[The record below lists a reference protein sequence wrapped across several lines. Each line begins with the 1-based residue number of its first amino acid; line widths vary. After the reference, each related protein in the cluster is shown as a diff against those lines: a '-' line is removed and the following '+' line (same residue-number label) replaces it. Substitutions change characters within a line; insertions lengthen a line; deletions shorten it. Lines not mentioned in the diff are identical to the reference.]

1 MMPFPTLI
9 MVIKLRKIDPS
20 YYMTKC
26 WRSANMPHKCSSNVQ
41 KTSEGTATFQKK
53 QQDKNIEKLK
63 ESHTKKGAF

>member
-9 MVIKLRKIDPS
+9 MVKKLLKIDPG

-26 WRSANMPHKCSSNVQ
+26 CRSVNMRRKCSSNVQ